1 MNKQYKESGLY
12 YIYKMDASLNIVELI
27 ENNPITRLTNTYQH
41 KLLTKIKANFS
52 DNEQQM
58 FIASFYCYLK
68 HDARQDFVINLD
80 DVWRWLGFQSKF
92 NAKRLLE
99 KYFRVETD
107 YKLLLR
113 QAAEQ
118 SAHIKGGHNKEIFM
132 LNIETFKK
140 FCLKAGTKK
149 ADEIHDYYIKLEETL
164 NEVLHEE
171 SQELKLQ
178 LEQKTTELQQQVL
191 TSDKEKDILRE
202 KTILEQFPPN
212 TQCVYYGRI
221 DNLSTNQEQLIK
233 FGNSNDLKQRVK
245 KHKETYLNFRLVNA
259 FKVDN
264 KLQIEN
270 AIKAHPVFI
279 ARLRSL
285 VIHYKKYVE
294 LITLSSS
301 LGGGPPLHT
310 ADLTMPELDKI
321 FREIITDLEYSPAN
335 YMKILEENKALKKQ
349 IEQMQEANHTNQL
362 ILTQTDNARLQ
373 AENLK
378 LIKKYNTLQKRSSG
392 LADDTPIPTQT
403 QTSTPV
409 KEPTPIQPGQVMPA
423 FKKHI
428 RNKQGTYTIEG
439 QEYQKNEGTRAEV
452 WDGTAYQTSGLMR
465 KQDLIMNKAGKL
477 ISKKKNILAALQNHL
492 ESYNATR

>member
-1 MNKQYKESGLY
+1 
-12 YIYKMDASLNIVELI
+12 MDASLNIVELI

-41 KLLTKIKANFS
+41 KLLTKIKAKFS

-68 HDARQDFVINLD
+68 HDARQDFVIDLD
-80 DVWRWLGFQSKF
+80 DVWRWLGFSTKQ
-92 NAKRLLE
+92 NAKFLLE
-99 KYFRVETD
+99 KQFMENID
-107 YKLLLR
+107 YKIFAYEPSGAKKNVR
-113 QAAEQ
+113 
-118 SAHIKGGHNKEIFM
+118 GGHNKENIM

-171 SQELKLQ
+171 SQELRLQ
-178 LEQKTTELQQQVL
+178 LEQKTTELQTQLQQQVL
-191 TSDKEKDILRE
+191 TSEKEKDILRE

-233 FGNSNDLKQRVK
+233 FGNSNNLKQRVK

-301 LGGGPPLHT
+301 LGGGTPLHT

-321 FREIITDLEYSPAN
+321 FREIINDLEYSPAN

-349 IEQMQEANHTNQL
+349 IEQIQEANHTNQL

-392 LADDTPIPTQT
+392 LADDTPIPILT

-409 KEPTPIQPGQVMPA
+409 KEPIPIQPGQVMPA